1 MRRIHYGKCPSGTWW
16 MVSLT
21 RWRTAD
27 PWNLRTACIQR
38 LRCTIVWKS
47 IFVFLAIS
55 YLCISYASFFKKQT
69 KILLTCIITHTHR
82 RQYSKQVCVLF
93 GKSWVKD
100 KNQRTDNFF
109 LLLFC
114 FLFLVKIPERPGL
127 QAPQTS
133 LLILTNWHGASRQTQ
148 ELLKTFLWWDNG
160 QQLQEGTQ
168 V

>member
-1 MRRIHYGKCPSGTWW
+1 MRQRGNSLWW
-16 MVSLT
+16 ELNEKDTLRKMPQWYLVDGLAHKMKNCRSLKPED
-21 RWRTAD
+21 RLHSKTALYNCLKKYFCFSCNFI
-27 PWNLRTACIQR
+27 PLH
-38 LRCTIVWKS
+38 L
-47 IFVFLAIS
+47 
-55 YLCISYASFFKKQT
+55 LCIIFLKTNKNT
-69 KILLTCIITHTHR
+69 TDLHNHTHR

-133 LLILTNWHGASRQTQ
+133 LLILTN
-148 ELLKTFLWWDNG
+148 
-160 QQLQEGTQ
+160 
-168 V
+168 